1 MIRVQWRKMPLMIE
15 EIRRALANLKRL
27 LLGNF
32 LAVSS
37 KWLQKDR
44 HELVYQCNRI
54 FREPQLLQHLLN
66 LCALHPPLRTK
77 STIVKSAKNIDRGI
91 RDN

>member
-1 MIRVQWRKMPLMIE
+1 MPLMIE
-15 EIRRALANLKRL
+15 EIRRAMANLKRL
-27 LLGNF
+27 LLGYF

-44 HELVYQCNRI
+44 HELVYQCNRR
-54 FREPQLLQHLLN
+54 FQEPQILQHLLN
-66 LCALHPPLRTK
+66 LCAVQTPLRTK
-77 STIVKSAKNIDRGI
+77 STVVKSAKNIDRGI